1 MSEILA
7 ELLAYTVLGIVIGS
21 GYAIAASG
29 LVITYATSNVFNMA
43 HGAIGMFMAFVYWEL
58 SIRQGLPNVVALLL
72 VVCVIAPLFGALIE
86 RTMMRRM
93 TGATTTV
100 SLTVTV
106 GLLVALIGA
115 AQAIWP
121 AEGRS
126 VDEFFAGRGLQIG
139 QVYVTGQQLL
149 TFGLAIAVALG
160 LYVLLSR
167 SRTGIGMRAI
177 VDNRELL
184 ALHGAPPGRLSMLSW
199 ALGSA
204 LAALAGILLLSEVP
218 LDYFTLTLLVINAYA
233 AAMVGKLK
241 NLPRTIVGAMIL
253 GLLLQY
259 YRFATSK
266 ITESVE
272 LSEAVNGLLTGVR
285 AALPTIFLFIVML
298 LLPLEKLRV
307 GQVEGAAMVRVP
319 SWRRTMITAV
329 LFLGAVGTLAFTLA
343 PQNVARL
350 GQSVAFAAIL
360 LTLVLITGYGGDVSL
375 AQMTFA
381 GLGGLFIVKLGIF
394 PAVEPVSL
402 LCVGAMVGVVGAL
415 VAVPALRLRGLYLGL
430 GTLAFAYATDKIVFE
445 SNQWGYS
452 LGGAETFVRP
462 TILGVSLES
471 ETGFT
476 IFVTLA
482 FILMSFAVLAIRR
495 GRFGRLILASRD
507 SPAACGTL
515 GLNITATRVAL
526 FAVSAGLAG
535 IAGAL
540 YGGMLVQAG
549 PPEFSMFQNLPLLL
563 LAVIGGI
570 TSVTGA
576 VIGGF
581 ALGFQPALQDSFPAL
596 AGIANLAIGAAAIG
610 LGRNPNGI
618 AGFLFT
624 IGRRVT
630 GRTAAPAEVAGTAEP
645 TGEPAAQ
652 EPEEVGLVGTP

>member
-1 MSEILA
+1 MSELLTQ
-7 ELLAYTVLGIVIGS
+7 LLAYTVLGIVIGS

-43 HGAIGMFMAFVYWEL
+43 HGAIGMFMAFMFWEL
-58 SIRQGLPNVVALLL
+58 SVRQGLPDVVALLL
-72 VVCVIAPLFGALIE
+72 VVVVIAPLFGALIE

-93 TGATTTV
+93 TDAPVMV

-106 GLLVALIGA
+106 GLLVALIGL

-121 AEGRS
+121 AEGRA
-126 VDEFFAGRGLQIG
+126 VEGFFPGRGVQLG
-139 QVYVTGQQLL
+139 AVFVSGQQIL
-149 TFGLAIAVALG
+149 TLVLAVAVAGG
-160 LYVLLSR
+160 LYVLLAR
-167 SRTGIGMRAI
+167 TRTGIGMRAI

-184 ALHGAPPGRLSMLSW
+184 ALHGAQPQRLSMLSW
-199 ALGSA
+199 ALGSS

-259 YRFATSK
+259 YRFASSK
-266 ITESVE
+266 ITEAVE
-272 LSEAVNGLLTGVR
+272 VSDAVNSLLTGIR
-285 AALPTIFLFIVML
+285 AALPTLFLFIVML

-307 GQVEGAAMVRVP
+307 GQVTGAAMVRVP
-319 SWRRTMITAV
+319 SWRRTFISAAI
-329 LFLGAVGTLAFTLA
+329 FLTVVGTLAFTME
-343 PQNVARL
+343 PQNVSRL
-350 GQSVAFAAIL
+350 GQSIALAAIM
-360 LTLVLITGYGGDVSL
+360 LTLVLIAGYGGDVSL

-394 PAVEPVSL
+394 PSIDPLSL
-402 LCVGAMVGVVGAL
+402 LCVGAMVAVIGAL

-430 GTLAFAYATDKIVFE
+430 GTLAFAFATDKLVLE
-445 SNQWGYS
+445 NGTWGLS
-452 LGGAETFVRP
+452 LGGAATFTRP

-476 IFVTLA
+476 LYVTLA
-482 FILMSFAVLAIRR
+482 FILMAFVVLAIRR
-495 GRFGRLILASRD
+495 GKFGRLILASRD
-507 SPAACGTL
+507 SQAACGTL
-515 GLNITATRVAL
+515 GLNTTTTRVAL

-540 YGGMLVQAG
+540 YGGVLIEAG
-549 PPEFSMFQNLPLLL
+549 PPEFQMFQNLPLLL

-581 ALGFQPALQDSFPAL
+581 FLGFQPMLQDTFPAL
-596 AGIANLAIGAAAIG
+596 AGLFYVLIGGAAIA

-618 AGFLFT
+618 AGIAFDL
-624 IGRRVT
+624 GRRVT
-630 GRTAAPAEVAGTAEP
+630 GRSARPLPEP
-645 TGEPAAQ
+645 EPDV
-652 EPEEVGLVGTP
+652 EITPETEEVGLVGTS